1 MKILLAGIN
10 ARYTHS
16 NPALRYLREMIADL
30 PHETLLREYS
40 INMPVLQVAE
50 DIRREKPDA
59 VALSVY
65 IWNARFAAD
74 LAALL
79 RLMMPDVLIVA
90 GGPEVSYRAAAW
102 LDEVPAADIV
112 IEGAGE
118 AAFRE
123 LARNNFPRGERI
135 VRRTNPPFAEI
146 PFLYRSG
153 FDGLDSRYIYYE
165 SSRGCPF
172 SCSYCLSSRGDQST
186 EFRPLNMVFR
196 ELGAILERK
205 PKLVKFVDRS
215 FNADPARAREIWKYL
230 IAHGTETAFHCEIHP
245 LLLEEKDFSLLSS
258 APEGRFQFEIGVQS
272 TNARTLGEIGR
283 PVEWDSIRDSL
294 SRLVAMK
301 HIHTHL
307 DLVVGLP
314 HDDLASIGSAIDR
327 VLALGADHFQLG
339 FLKALHGTEL
349 RSRAGDFGLAFEP
362 FPPYEIIS
370 NAWLSPDDLAL
381 LRRVEQLI
389 ESFVNPH
396 GLDDLLFPAAGKE
409 GWFSLLTRLDAHC
422 RRTGFDISTKNP
434 RRCESVVRESLNIS
448 P

>member
-16 NPALRYLREMIADL
+16 NPALRYLREMVADL
-30 PHETLLREYS
+30 PHETMLREFS
-40 INMPVLQVAE
+40 INMPVLHVAE
-50 DIRREKPDA
+50 EIRSAHPDV
-59 VALSVY
+59 VALSIY

-79 RLMMPDVLIVA
+79 RLMMPDVVIVA

-102 LDEVPAADIV
+102 LEEVPAVDIV

-123 LARNNFPRGERI
+123 LAQNGFPREERI
-135 VRRTNPPFAEI
+135 VRRANPPFAGI

-153 FDGLDSRYIYYE
+153 FDGLDNRYIYYE

-172 SCSYCLSSRGDQST
+172 SCSYCLSSRGDQAT
-186 EFRPLNMVFR
+186 DFRPLDMVCR
-196 ELGAILERK
+196 ELDAILERK
-205 PKLVKFVDRS
+205 PRLVKFVDRS
-215 FNADPARAREIWKYL
+215 FNADPARARAIWKHL
-230 IAHGTETAFHCEIHP
+230 IARGAGTTFHCEIHP
-245 LLLEEKDFSLLSS
+245 LLLEEEDFALLSS
-258 APEGRFQFEIGVQS
+258 APQGLFQFEIGVQS

-283 PVEWDSIRDSL
+283 PVEWNAIKDSL

-314 HDDLASIGSAIDR
+314 YDDLASIGAAIDR
-327 VLALGADHFQLG
+327 VLSLGADHFQLG

-349 RSRAGDFGLAFEP
+349 RTRAAEFGLAFEP
-362 FPPYEIIS
+362 FSPYEIIS
-370 NAWLSPDDLAL
+370 NNWLSPDDLAL

-396 GLDDLLFPAAGKE
+396 GLDALLSQLAEKE
-409 GWFSLLTRLDAHC
+409 GWFSLLKRLDEHC
-422 RRTGFDISTKNP
+422 RMSGFDISTKNVK
-434 RRCESVVRESLNIS
+434 RCETAVRQMQ
-448 P
+448 